1 VATYCERAV
10 RVVKSTRRRLA
21 TEPSGSA
28 LGGAGSSLSR
38 PWATCAAAGG
48 REGGLGGAEGPILT
62 FCCLVSACFWL
73 EIFFL
78 HVVLAIA
85 LRRQATGACIL
96 RRHAPGGTRARDRV
110 QADEYRLLL
119 LACCCRL
126 FRLET
131 GLGREME
138 NLVRHG
144 RHSSNATCHRS
155 SIIATFSAELLPGVE
170 LPTLSRRETGGRGL
184 CVSFL
189 FPTLDSDGD
198 IDPSMSSAE
207 MLC

>member
-1 VATYCERAV
+1 MMERSIEAYARWFRPRVGCRDAVIDQNFPCPRPGSVEPHPGPSQTRSGHRGRAV

-73 EIFFL
+73 EIFFPL
-78 HVVLAIA
+78 HVVFAIA

-110 QADEYRLLL
+110 QADEYRLVLVL
-119 LACCCRL
+119 VLQAFQAGNWTRPGGIRQTRL
-126 FRLET
+126 VT
-131 GLGREME
+131 AAASS
-138 NLVRHG
+138 
-144 RHSSNATCHRS
+144 RHSQ
-155 SIIATFSAELLPGVE
+155 LG
-170 LPTLSRRETGGRGL
+170 LSRGL
-184 CVSFL
+184 
-189 FPTLDSDGD
+189 
-198 IDPSMSSAE
+198 SSP
-207 MLC
+207 L